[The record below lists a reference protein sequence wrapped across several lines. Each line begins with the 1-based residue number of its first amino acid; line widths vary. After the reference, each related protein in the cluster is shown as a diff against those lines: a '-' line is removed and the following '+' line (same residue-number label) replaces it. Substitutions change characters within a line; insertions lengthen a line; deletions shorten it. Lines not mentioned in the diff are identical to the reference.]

1 MLSPI
6 NSPGKRSPLPKRQR
20 RMRTGT
26 EGSRVN
32 NTNQLPS
39 STCTCIP
46 THTETQQ
53 KPTMS
58 ITDFRLN
65 EKESE
70 SLVQVRKMCSEYML
84 QKVASTKHSKT
95 LIDLQTYFSLST
107 NLPQPEASNIIYYK
121 VLSQRCDD
129 KETLLNIINDLY
141 QEFVLTKKKK
151 WILLEGDQATYERL
165 QSIKI
170 EYGNDLS
177 WMIPFPGDWHFL
189 KNFQEVLI
197 KIYFDAGLSDLA
209 KASGYQPNSIGSNF
223 KRTHNFLL
231 EVWESMYRHFLS
243 LFLTAEA
250 PSYYPEYVSNWIKSF
265 PQSKNQESTLR
276 NLKEMLDDQSEKY
289 KDFQEDFM
297 KFVDDQSEKNETK
310 KFWSQF
316 VFQDCFAYV
325 SLYLAIRSG
334 RWDLRMAAIK
344 SMAALFTA
352 FDRPHYQKLIPQHI
366 VDMLTIPEEI
376 LSHLSK
382 GGFTVS
388 IRGRPCHSVGID
400 EAHEMGINKEC
411 KEYITRPSAD
421 YINRT
426 AMFLPVR
433 AKAMK
438 NIEEQVFSDKKSTS
452 SIKPIISIHGTGVST
467 KLGMTVRSQ
476 IEKLKTSSISASNTE
491 STTCTCS
498 SLCHLFNKKDLTP
511 DQVHDL
517 MNFRQIGQAEFERR
531 VEYFILHTPSV
542 KSPKRQKRL
551 LTFTER
557 RSRRK
562 KVSDIER
569 ESYKLNVG
577 KRELHMPP
585 ALDAKCKMLM
595 NSVLNCPEL

>member
-1 MLSPI
+1 
-6 NSPGKRSPLPKRQR
+6 
-20 RMRTGT
+20 
-26 EGSRVN
+26 
-32 NTNQLPS
+32 
-39 STCTCIP
+39 
-46 THTETQQ
+46 
-53 KPTMS
+53 
-58 ITDFRLN
+58 
-65 EKESE
+65 
-70 SLVQVRKMCSEYML
+70 
-84 QKVASTKHSKT
+84 
-95 LIDLQTYFSLST
+95 
-107 NLPQPEASNIIYYK
+107 
-121 VLSQRCDD
+121 
-129 KETLLNIINDLY
+129 
-141 QEFVLTKKKK
+141 
-151 WILLEGDQATYERL
+151 
-165 QSIKI
+165 
-170 EYGNDLS
+170 
-177 WMIPFPGDWHFL
+177 
-189 KNFQEVLI
+189 
-197 KIYFDAGLSDLA
+197 
-209 KASGYQPNSIGSNF
+209 
-223 KRTHNFLL
+223 
-231 EVWESMYRHFLS
+231 
-243 LFLTAEA
+243 
-250 PSYYPEYVSNWIKSF
+250 
-265 PQSKNQESTLR
+265 
-276 NLKEMLDDQSEKY
+276 MLDDQSEKY

-585 ALDAKCKMLM
+585 ALDAKCKMPM